1 MKGNLERYFSW
12 QARDFVRERG
22 IAMLLIGLLFGM
34 TVVVPLKVAANA
46 TATQLTDRMATQLLL
61 VVLPQL
67 AYITSFIVLNGII
80 STDRTRGYYRFLF
93 SKPVSLPAYYAQA
106 FVVYFLGY
114 VAAFTILLALFVV
127 FVSPIMP
134 FGALAF
140 SALVFLSL
148 GGIAFFIS
156 SLFRRDWIVL
166 GVVLS
171 GTWIMGSWWGQK
183 GGIRHAFVQL
193 LPPVGRLSDQME
205 SLVNR
210 GTVDAT
216 SVLWLLGYSA
226 IFFVAGLVVLHRR
239 PIG

>member
-1 MKGNLERYFSW
+1 MSGNLGRYLTW
-12 QARDFVRERG
+12 QCRDFVRERG
-22 IAMLLIGLLFGM
+22 IAVLLIGLLFGM
-34 TVVVPLKVAANA
+34 TVIVPMKVAANA
-46 TATQLTDRMATQLLL
+46 TATHLTDRMATQLLL
-61 VVLPQL
+61 VVLSQV

-93 SKPVSLPAYYAQA
+93 SKPVSVPAYYAQA
-106 FVVYFLGY
+106 FVVNFLGY
-114 VAAFTILLALFVV
+114 LVAITILLAFFMIFVR
-127 FVSPIMP
+127 PIMP
-134 FGALAF
+134 FGAIAF

-166 GVVLS
+166 GGVLS

-183 GGIRHAFVQL
+183 GGIRHALVQL

-205 SLVNR
+205 GLVNR

-216 SVLWLLGYSA
+216 SVFWLLGYSA
-226 IFFVAGLVVLHRR
+226 LFFAGGLLVLRRR